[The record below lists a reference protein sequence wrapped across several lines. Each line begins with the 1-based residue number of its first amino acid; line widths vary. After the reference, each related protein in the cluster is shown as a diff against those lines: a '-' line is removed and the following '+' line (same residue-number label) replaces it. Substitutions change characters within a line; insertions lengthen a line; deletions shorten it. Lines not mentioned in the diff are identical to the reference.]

1 MSVFKLV
8 LRSLLHYW
16 RLNLA
21 VGVGVALTAAILSGA
36 LVVGDSVKE
45 SLRRNAEARISRVD
59 TVVIGGERFF
69 TADLAARVRG
79 ASGAE
84 VVAPVLQ
91 VEGTASAQGG
101 GARENGVQ
109 VLGVEDHFWKLGEA
123 QSAPKVASEAEWFAI
138 NDVLARRLD
147 AKVGDRVILRVEI
160 PGALSK
166 DAPLSGESDQVLPL
180 TLTVGEIIGSE
191 RMGRYSL
198 NAEQVP
204 AASAY
209 LPIGVLQANL
219 KKPGRANVLLVANG
233 PDADPVA
240 VEKALSAQWQLAD
253 LGMQTEDL
261 PELKNWRQL
270 NGERIFL
277 DDSLVSAAK
286 NAGGPQSDEVL
297 TYLVNRIEND
307 GNVTPY
313 SMATGAT
320 GTSSDIFA
328 EALGDNEAMVSG
340 WLAEDLDLQVG
351 DKITLAY
358 FVVSDGRQL
367 TEQKREFSVKGV
379 VPMDNPQ
386 LTGSWTPAFPGLL
399 EVDDVDS
406 WEPGIPLD
414 KSLIRDKDEDYWDE
428 HRAKPKIF
436 VSLPAARE
444 MWSNRFGNTTSVRF
458 PVGEGG
464 GSGESGAQAFD
475 SAFRE
480 QVSLGELGVVVRDLA
495 GEAKLAVGQSFDFG
509 SLFAAMSF
517 FLIVAA
523 LILTA
528 LVFVF
533 GIEQRRAQ
541 IGLLLAMGMTPGK
554 VRRMFVL
561 EAALLAIDS
570 ALIGLLGG
578 WIYTKLALRG
588 MSGAWQAA
596 ASGIEFVY
604 AYRWQTL
611 LGAWLATVVL
621 ALVVVWFASR
631 AVTKVKPSE
640 LISGGDGV
648 GSAGG
653 RKPLMKCRSLW
664 LGLLCL
670 LAGIGCLIAP
680 KAPGSMAEQGL
691 FFGAGFLLTMAGLCA
706 AALGLRALE
715 GGPEKLPTL
724 GSLGRQNAVR
734 RSGRSLAVI
743 GLMAAGVFMV
753 TAVNSFRLEGET
765 GAQSRASGTGGF
777 ALSAQSTLPVYE
789 DLNSASGREKYG
801 LTSLPADK
809 VDLVAFRVSDGDDA
823 SCLNLN
829 RAQQPRLM
837 GVAPE
842 DLAGRGA
849 FSFAAVKEIGE
860 KSEDFSPWSLLA
872 EGSSDAG
879 VIPGIID
886 LNTATYALGGLKVG
900 DRIAY
905 ETAGGAKF
913 EVELVAL
920 LNNTLLQGSVIIA
933 ENDFIGKF
941 PDAGG
946 YRYFLGDV
954 EPREKSDAVA
964 KLLTRML
971 EDRGLSVS
979 SAAAKLNEFN
989 AVQNTYLSIFST
1001 LGGLGILL
1009 GTVGLAV
1016 VVGRNVLERRGQL
1029 GLMQAFGFTRER
1041 LGRMVLAEHWFLHV
1055 SGVLLGVLAAVVA
1068 VAPKLSAR
1076 GSDSALPLPLLAG
1089 VNGAVLIG
1097 GLVFCWLAA
1106 KLVLRGRLMD
1116 SIRSE

>member
-45 SLRRNAEARISRVD
+45 SLRRNAEARISRAD
-59 TVVIGGERFF
+59 TVVVGGERFF
-69 TADLAARVRG
+69 TAELAARVSE

-84 VVAPVLQ
+84 IVAPVLQ

-109 VLGVEDHFWKLGEA
+109 VLGVDEHFWKLGQA
-123 QSAPKVASEAEWFAI
+123 QTAPKVTSDVSDADWFAI

-147 AKVGDRVILRVEI
+147 VKVGDRVILRVEI

-191 RMGRYSL
+191 QMGRYSL

-204 AASAY
+204 TASAY
-209 LPIGVLQANL
+209 LPIAVLQTNL

-233 PDADPVA
+233 SGTDIAG
-240 VEKALSAQWQLAD
+240 VENALGAHWQLAD

-270 NGERIFL
+270 TTERIFL
-277 DDSLVSAAK
+277 DDSLVASAK

-328 EALGDNEAMVSG
+328 QALAENEAMVSG

-351 DKITLAY
+351 DQITLAY
-358 FVVSDGRQL
+358 FVVADGRQL
-367 TEQKREFSVKGV
+367 TEQTREFSVKGV
-379 VPMDNPQ
+379 VAMDNPQ
-386 LTGSWTPAFPGLL
+386 LTGSWTPNFPGLL
-399 EVDDVDS
+399 EVDDVDR

-428 HRAKPKIF
+428 HRAKPKVF

-458 PVGEGG
+458 PVSEGGEGG
-464 GSGESGAQAFD
+464 SQAFD
-475 SAFRE
+475 AAFRE

-495 GEAKLAVGQSFDFG
+495 GEAELAVGQSFDFG

-533 GIEQRRAQ
+533 GIEQRRSQ
-541 IGLLLAMGMTPGK
+541 IGLLLAMGMPPVK

-604 AYRWQTL
+604 AFRWQTL
-611 LGAWLATVVL
+611 LIAWLATVLL
-621 ALVVVWFASR
+621 ALAVVWFASR

-670 LAGIGCLIAP
+670 VAGVGCLIAP

-706 AALGLRALE
+706 AALGLRTLE
-715 GGPEKLPTL
+715 GGREKLPTL

-789 DLNSASGREKYG
+789 DMNSASGREKYG
-801 LTSLPADK
+801 LTSLPADEL
-809 VDLVAFRVSDGDDA
+809 DLVAFRVSDGDDA

-837 GVAPE
+837 GVASE
-842 DLAGRGA
+842 DLADRAA
-849 FSFAAVKEIGE
+849 FSFAAVKETGE

-872 EGSSDAG
+872 EGSAEAG

-933 ENDFIGKF
+933 EKDFIGKF

-954 EPREKSDAVA
+954 EPREKSDEVA

-971 EDRGLSVS
+971 EDRGLSVT

-1029 GLMQAFGFTRER
+1029 GLMQAFGFTRDR

-1055 SGVLLGVLAAVVA
+1055 SGVLIGVLAAAVA

-1076 GSDSALPLPLLAG
+1076 GGDSALPLSLLAG

-1097 GLVFCWLAA
+1097 GLLFCWLAA